1 MSIITVVE
9 RDYAIAD
16 PDSRD
21 RYIGCPCR
29 TYEEARELCFAHMG
43 RHTELIATEYVNNGV
58 VYAEVSTKTGEIVKE
73 FFVNQVA

>member
-1 MSIITVVE
+1 MPIITVIE

-16 PDSRD
+16 VDFRD

-29 TYEEARELCFAHMG
+29 TYEEARELCRAHLG
-43 RHTELIATEYVNNGV
+43 RHTELVATSYVNDGV
-58 VYAEVSTKTGEIVKE
+58 VYAEVSTETGELLKE